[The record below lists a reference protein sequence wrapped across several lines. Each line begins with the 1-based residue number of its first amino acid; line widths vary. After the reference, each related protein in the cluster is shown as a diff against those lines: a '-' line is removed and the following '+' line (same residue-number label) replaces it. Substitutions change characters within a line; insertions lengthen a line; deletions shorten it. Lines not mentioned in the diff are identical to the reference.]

1 MANTQINIRT
11 NGTTILATAGKYC
24 DRNIDVNV
32 AVPASGITPSGS
44 INITTNGTHDVT
56 DYANAVV
63 KVPVGID
70 TSDATASANEILQ
83 GETAYVNGEKIT
95 GTIETKTTY
104 DLTANGETVTVPAGY
119 YAAQTT
125 KSVATATQ
133 ATPSI
138 SVNSSGL
145 ITASATQTAGYV
157 SSGTKSA
164 TKQLTT
170 QAAKTVTPSTSAQ
183 TAVSSGVYTTG
194 AVTVSA
200 VPTQTKSVTP
210 SLAAQL
216 VMPDSGKFLSQ
227 VTVASI
233 PDTYVEPAYKQAAK
247 TYTPTTTNQTIA
259 AGTYLTGAQ
268 TIQGDSNL
276 IADNIKSGIS
286 IFGVLGSFIGEGGS
300 GGDSGSSGGNGGS
313 GLPEGISNLTTGTI
327 TPTSNI
333 TADYSVTHG
342 LGKKPDFAILMLVE
356 DAETT
361 ALKATQVFQ
370 LLGHKPFIS
379 NGTVNYTRGF
389 IIYQNTSSQAAN
401 TIVNFTDTSFAN
413 DTTMQFRAF
422 STYPLK
428 AGYTYQWLCGAWA

>member
-11 NGTTILATAGKYC
+11 NGTTVLATAGKYC

-56 DYANAVV
+56 DYANAIVM
-63 KVPVGID
+63 VPVGID

-95 GTIETKTTY
+95 GTIETKTSSN
-104 DLTANGETVTVPAGY
+104 LTASGATVTVPAGY
-119 YAAQTT
+119 YASQVT
-125 KSVATATQ
+125 KSVSTATQ
-133 ATPSI
+133 ATPSV
-138 SVNSSGL
+138 SVDSSGL

-170 QAAKTVTPSTSAQ
+170 QTAKTITPSTSAQ

-233 PDTYVEPAYKQAAK
+233 PNTYVEPAYKQAAK

-268 TIQGDSNL
+268 TIQGDTNL
-276 IADNIKSGIS
+276 LAANIKSGVS

-300 GGDSGSSGGNGGS
+300 SGGESGGETEG
-313 GLPEGISNLTTGTI
+313 GLPEGFSALKSGTI
-327 TPTSNI
+327 IPASNI
-333 TADYSVTHG
+333 VSDYSISHDLGVT
-342 LGKKPDFAILMLVE
+342 PDFVVLMLVN
-356 DAETT
+356 DAETSMLKGT
-361 ALKATQVFQ
+361 QLFQALW
-370 LLGHKPFIS
+370 HKPFNS
-379 NGTVNYTRGF
+379 NGTINTTRGLVA
-389 IIYQNTSSQAAN
+389 YQNTSGATAN
-401 TIVNFTDTSFAN
+401 TIVSATDGSYAN
-413 DTTMQFRAF
+413 ETTMKFRAL
-422 STYPLK
+422 SNQPLK
-428 AGYTYQWLCGAWA
+428 AGYTYRWICGKLS